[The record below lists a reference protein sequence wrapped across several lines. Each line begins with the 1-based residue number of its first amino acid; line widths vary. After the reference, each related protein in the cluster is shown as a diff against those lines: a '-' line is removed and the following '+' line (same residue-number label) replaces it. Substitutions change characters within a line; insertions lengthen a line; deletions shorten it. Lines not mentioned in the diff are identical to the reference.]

1 MVYSRVISE
10 KEGKLLDL
18 LIEKAGLVL
27 PLDWK
32 SKLLVRPMKDDGMG
46 SLLLFPKGD
55 IKENRELGKQVS
67 ECQFKDRD
75 GVEIIASLNIDKQGE
90 LFELDI
96 WKTNFGPLESFP
108 DL

>member
-10 KEGKLLDL
+10 KEAKLLDL
-18 LIEKAGLVL
+18 LIKKAGLVL
-27 PLDWK
+27 PSDWK

-46 SLLLFPKGD
+46 SLLFFPKGE
-55 IKENRELGKQVS
+55 IKENREFGEQIS
-67 ECQFKDRD
+67 ECQFEDKD
-75 GVEIIASLNIDKQGE
+75 GVEIIASLNLDKEGE

-96 WKTNFGPLESFP
+96 WKTNFGPLKSFP